1 MTVKKMWKQV
11 VSCSYYDYR
20 LARNTSYVRIYLVS
34 SKVTDI
40 EPLHAVAVTMAGID
54 PNSSGLVDAAK
65 EFVEASELAIIKA
78 QRLRASAERSNL
90 QPPDRSL
97 HVSDGK
103 WTYDRRIKWYAWYN

>member
-1 MTVKKMWKQV
+1 M

-40 EPLHAVAVTMAGID
+40 GPLHAVAVTMAGID

-103 WTYDRRIKWYAWYN
+103 WTYDRRIK